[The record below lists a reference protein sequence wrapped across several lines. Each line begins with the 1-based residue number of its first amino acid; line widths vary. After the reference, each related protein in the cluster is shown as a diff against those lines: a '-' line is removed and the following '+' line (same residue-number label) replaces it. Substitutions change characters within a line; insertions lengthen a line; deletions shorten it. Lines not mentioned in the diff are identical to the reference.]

1 MGDGF
6 DDLKNTMTGEEIVVT
21 GMSGLFPGSDSV
33 QEFMENLYNKVR
45 ILNIFFILPEESLTK
60 FS

>member
-6 DDLKNTMTGEEIVVT
+6 DDLKDTMTGEEIVVT
-21 GMSGLFPGSDSV
+21 GMSGLFPSSDSV

-45 ILNIFFILPEESLTK
+45 TLNIFFILPEESLTK